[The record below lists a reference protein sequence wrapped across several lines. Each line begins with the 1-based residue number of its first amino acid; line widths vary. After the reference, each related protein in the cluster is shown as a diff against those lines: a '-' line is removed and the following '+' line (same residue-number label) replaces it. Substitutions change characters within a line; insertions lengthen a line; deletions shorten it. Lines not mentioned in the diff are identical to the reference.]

1 MYILTLVVMLSVTL
15 CSYLTDIRVAP
26 QAVKYFP
33 EVLSVIV
40 VVYVLAAG
48 ARQRFKFVG
57 TEYWIA
63 FAALSIVIICG
74 VTANGVAPG
83 PVFGGLRYY
92 LRAMPLGLL
101 ALTVLNLVAAL
112 QTMGVV
118 LALGLFLLPAVLE
131 YDDWQLQRQLKLL
144 FGISLL
150 QLPIAGYQRLLVMR
164 LHHWSGDPVIGT
176 LIISSILSIFLI
188 AGICIMAGLTLKGR
202 LSRFGFVVGF
212 LLLVL
217 PTTINETKGTLFL
230 LPVGLITTLL
240 VGSEPGKRMRI
251 VVGATTLMVL
261 FLAIYI
267 PIYDYFST
275 RDNPYPVTIASFFG
289 NEQNVEHYVNQN
301 AELGTRKEAGRLDAI
316 TVPLH
321 GLASDPV
328 KLVFGVG
335 IGNASHSSLG
345 GNFNGAYYAL
355 FGRYAGISSA
365 STFILEIGLLG
376 LALVFWLY
384 WLIFRD
390 SLFVAANSP
399 GTLGGIALG
408 WTGITIVMAIS
419 TFYKAT
425 HVFDSLS
432 YLFWY
437 FSGLIAAGRMRI
449 TLSRPAATVTEP
461 RPLVSSRR
469 PRTRRARARS
479 REANAGR

>member
-1 MYILTLVVMLSVTL
+1 
-15 CSYLTDIRVAP
+15 
-26 QAVKYFP
+26 
-33 EVLSVIV
+33 
-40 VVYVLAAG
+40 
-48 ARQRFKFVG
+48 
-57 TEYWIA
+57 
-63 FAALSIVIICG
+63 
-74 VTANGVAPG
+74 
-83 PVFGGLRYY
+83 VFGGLRYY
-92 LRAMPLGLL
+92 LRAMP
-101 ALTVLNLVAAL
+101 
-112 QTMGVV
+112 
-118 LALGLFLLPAVLE
+118 LFLLPAVLE